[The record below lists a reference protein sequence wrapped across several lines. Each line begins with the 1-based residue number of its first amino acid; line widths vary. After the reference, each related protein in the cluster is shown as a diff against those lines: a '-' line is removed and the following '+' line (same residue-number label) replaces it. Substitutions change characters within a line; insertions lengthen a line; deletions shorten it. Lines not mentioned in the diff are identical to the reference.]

1 MLPPITTPLNSASLK
16 RNTAWMLSGELARL
30 GIQAVY
36 FIMMARNLGPGQYG
50 AFVAVT
56 AAAALVSPF
65 VGLGAGNLMVK
76 NVARDK
82 NLFGECW
89 GNALLIVSISGLML
103 FAAVLGGC
111 MLLLPRSIP
120 LSAIAFIVAAEVLLA
135 PFVLIAVYA
144 FQAMERMQW
153 MASLNVFACFTRLL
167 AIAFIVALHRPT
179 LMAWSV
185 AYLVT
190 AAISAAA
197 AFAAVASQIGKPA
210 LHLRRLRSELREGL
224 YFSTGL
230 SAQTIYNDIDK
241 TMLARLSTLDAVGI
255 YAAAYRLIDV
265 AFIPVRSLMAA
276 AYPGFFRSGQT
287 GIAGSMAYGRR
298 LMKKPVAY
306 SLAIAAAMLL
316 LAPLVPHILG
326 SAYARTSEALRWLAL
341 LPLLKSIHYFGA
353 DSLTCAGYQGL
364 RTLAQ
369 MAVAAFNVL
378 VNLWIIPAYSW
389 RGAAWSS
396 LASDGLLAAILWS
409 CVLFIA
415 RSEARIPQLAPTFA
429 VGPGD

>member
-1 MLPPITTPLNSASLK
+1 MTNPANPASLK
-16 RNTAWMLSGELARL
+16 QNTAWMLSGEVARL

-76 NVARDK
+76 NVARDR

-89 GNALLIVSISGLML
+89 GNSLFTVSISGLTL
-103 FAAVLGGC
+103 VAVVLGASL
-111 MLLLPRSIP
+111 LLLPPSIP
-120 LSAIAFIVAAEVLLA
+120 LSAMIFIVAAEVLLA
-135 PFVLIAVYA
+135 PFVLVAVYA
-144 FQAMERMQW
+144 FQSMERMRW

-167 AIAFIVALHRPT
+167 AIATIVALHQPT

-190 AAISAAA
+190 AAVSAAA
-197 AFAAVASQIGKPA
+197 ALTAVACQIGKPA
-210 LHLRRLRSELREGL
+210 LCLRRIRTDFREGL

-276 AYPGFFRSGQT
+276 AYPGFFRSGKA

-298 LMKKPVAY
+298 LMKKSVAY
-306 SLAIAAAMLL
+306 SIGIAAAMLL

-326 SAYARTSEALRWLAL
+326 NQYARTSEALRWLAL

-353 DSLTCAGYQGL
+353 DSLTCAGYQWL

-369 MAVAAFNVL
+369 MAIAAFNVL
-378 VNLWIIPAYSW
+378 INLWIIPAYSW

-396 LASDGLLAAILWS
+396 LASDGMLAVILWS
-409 CVLFIA
+409 CALFIA
-415 RSEARIPQLAPTFA
+415 RSEARIPLYAQTLA
-429 VGPGD
+429 VGEGD